1 MSRTSLV
8 SIGLET
14 LTSIIQGRN
23 PTAIVQVFAFT
34 HIAYAFSIAVDCD
47 EIKVHTMEWF
57 SDAVS
62 WGEELGSERQRNA
75 YAGIAKAIWQPVE
88 SLRESNLP
96 RLFTQGDRE
105 NRLFLACKL
114 FLDSFESFGPQQEK
128 SKTEAA
134 FDFEQPLFAR
144 KAKTQV
150 IDELIKTVSIEAFI
164 EDVVKVEKRLERG
177 HISNVRELE
186 LELMCA
192 GKVSPLSPLPSSD
205 YLGFC

>member
-1 MSRTSLV
+1 M
-8 SIGLET
+8 
-14 LTSIIQGRN
+14 
-23 PTAIVQVFAFT
+23 
-34 HIAYAFSIAVDCD
+34 
-47 EIKVHTMEWF
+47 HTQEWF
-57 SDAVS
+57 SDAMS
-62 WGEELGSERQRNA
+62 WGEEVGSERQRSA
-75 YAGIAKAIWQPVE
+75 YTQIAKAIWQPVE
-88 SLRESNLP
+88 SLREKGLP
-96 RLFTQGDRE
+96 QLFEQGDRE

-128 SKTEAA
+128 AKTELEKA
-134 FDFEQPLFAR
+134 FDFEQPVFAR

-192 GKVSPLSPLPSSD
+192 GKVIPPLPPSS
-205 YLGFC
+205 LIFFRFSFIWV